1 MMPIERVSWPFT
13 PNQGCSNEDL
23 KALNRPEEGSDEE
36 DIIVCG

>member
-13 PNQGCSNEDL
+13 PNQGWSNEDL
-23 KALNRPEEGSDEE
+23 KALNRPEGSDEE